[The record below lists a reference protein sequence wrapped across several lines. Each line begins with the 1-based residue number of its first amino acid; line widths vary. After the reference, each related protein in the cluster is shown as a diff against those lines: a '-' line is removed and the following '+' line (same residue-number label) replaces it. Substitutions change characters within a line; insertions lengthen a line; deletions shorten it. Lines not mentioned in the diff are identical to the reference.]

1 MTLPTSIPRLQHLT
15 RLVAMLGAVAALA
28 LTAAPAHAEDSAAGR
43 TDGEV
48 SNVVQELSQEI
59 ESPYC
64 PGKTLAMCPSGGA
77 AKVRRDIQ
85 SMAEQGMS
93 RPEIKQSILE
103 EHGDEFKLREPPA
116 EDHYPLI
123 ALIVV
128 ALIICIGAVIYFARH
143 DDDSDADDEFDD
155 EDWSEEDDIYL
166 QEIRERYQE

>member
-1 MTLPTSIPRLQHLT
+1 MTFPTSIPRPKHLP
-15 RLVAMLGAVAALA
+15 RLVATLGAAALFA
-28 LTAAPAHAEDSAAGR
+28 VTAAPAHAQNSATGR

-85 SMAEQGMS
+85 SMADRGMS
-93 RPEIKQSILE
+93 KPEIKQAILE
-103 EHGDEFKLREPPA
+103 EHGDEFELREPPA

-128 ALIICIGAVIYFARH
+128 ALMICIGAVIYFARRG
-143 DDDSDADDEFDD
+143 DDSDADDEFDD